1 ELVEIGA
8 SHLIGAIAARLEAV
22 LKIKFHPPC
31 STRGHDFPAEFR
43 QESAIKFF
51 ADAKAVEC
59 LGAEWQ
65 KRFAD
70 MKARKF
76 LALEKDHAPA
86 RAREQGRGGAPGRSA
101 ADDSDVVNRVRH
113 AAINLA
119 SLRRKQT
126 LEERQRQ
133 TAKRWRPPD
142 APGCPITHHWLEMV
156 AVEPSILVRLTVNF
170 SA

>member
-1 ELVEIGA
+1 
-8 SHLIGAIAARLEAV
+8 LIGAIAARLEAV
-22 LKIKFHPPC
+22 FKIKFHPPC

-76 LALEKDHAPA
+76 LALENDHAPT
-86 RAREQGRGGAPGRSA
+86 RAREQRRGGTAGGSSTNNADIVHIDLNLVFMVAKIAAKQRGRSSPVLDAKLDGEA
-101 ADDSDVVNRVRH
+101 AFGLTSPAERPIH
-113 AAINLA
+113 LA
-119 SLRRKQT
+119 TLRD
-126 LEERQRQ
+126 
-133 TAKRWRPPD
+133 P
-142 APGCPITHHWLEMV
+142 
-156 AVEPSILVRLTVNF
+156 N
-170 SA
+170 